1 MLNESLQADAA
12 MVASVGGRR
21 MVVPWVEAVQDD
33 LSYWTDVVG
42 RIRTILGPG
51 ANVMIEIVY
60 EWKQHVVGGGEDL
73 HGFPYLPFFSLGQNE
88 PDLATDAV
96 VLTGA
101 ISLTPFHAVPKQC
114 ARPRPVA

>member
-60 EWKQHVVGGGEDL
+60 DWKQHAVGGGKTYMVFRVCHSFL
-73 HGFPYLPFFSLGQNE
+73 WVKMSQTSPPMLS
-88 PDLATDAV
+88 
-96 VLTGA
+96 
-101 ISLTPFHAVPKQC
+101 C
-114 ARPRPVA
+114 